1 MNTYRNQFI
10 YQVFV
15 RNYSEEGTFQA
26 LIKDLDRIQDLGTDI
41 LYLLPI
47 HPIGIKERKG
57 VYGSPYAIKD
67 YTGISEDLG
76 TLEDFKK
83 LVTETH
89 SRGMRLMLDV
99 VYHHTAPDHPWV
111 KEHPEFYHWKEG
123 HLTNKIG
130 DWTDIADFEFEN
142 NPKLIELLTE
152 ALLYWVDLGVDGF
165 RFDVAPMI
173 PEAFYQFAF
182 PILKKV
188 NPQLT
193 FLAESVDPWFL
204 SFLRYEGYTCL
215 SDSEVYKY
223 FDLEYDYDNQEKFL
237 GYLKGE
243 HPLEELRNRYRLQ
256 EIIYP
261 KNYVKARN
269 VENHDNARI
278 RFYTQSY
285 DKTMNWLGYCFF
297 AKGIA
302 FLHFG
307 VETGTDHLPRLFE
320 KDPVDWTKLD
330 PEMVTLIKALA
341 KMKKDPIFAQDDHYK
356 IISHTKDVLHF
367 EYENESEIRV
377 GIFNGGLETGVIN
390 VNYPEG
396 IYTHSLN
403 KDQVEIRHGV
413 LSLSNRPV
421 IFSIP
426 KK

>member
-15 RNYSEEGTFQA
+15 RNYSEEGTFKA

-57 VYGSPYAIKD
+57 VYGSPYAIRD
-67 YTGISEDLG
+67 YKGISEDLG

-83 LVTETH
+83 LVKETH

-99 VYHHTAPDHPWV
+99 VYHHTTPDHPWV
-111 KEHPEFYHWKEG
+111 KEHPEFYHWKDG

-130 DWTDIADFEFEN
+130 DWTDIADFEFDN

-182 PILKKV
+182 PKLKQA

-193 FLAESVDPWFL
+193 FLAESVDSWFL

-243 HPLEELRNRYRLQ
+243 HPLEDLRNRYRLQ

-285 DKTMNWLGYCFF
+285 DKTMNWLAYCFF

-307 VETGTDHLPRLFE
+307 VETGTDHLSRLFE

-330 PEMVTLIKALA
+330 PEMVKLIKALA

-356 IISHTKDVLHF
+356 VISHKKDILHF
-367 EYENESEIRV
+367 EYENKEEIRV
-377 GIFNGGLETGVIN
+377 GIFNVGSETGVIN
-390 VNYPEG
+390 VNLPEG
-396 IYTHSLN
+396 IYTHSLT
-403 KDQVEIRHGV
+403 KEQVEIRHGV
-413 LSLSNRPV
+413 LSLSNRPI

>member
-15 RNYSEEGTFQA
+15 RNYSNEGTFNA
-26 LIKDLDRIQDLGTDI
+26 LIKDLDRIKDLGTDI

-47 HPIGIKERKG
+47 HPIGVKERKG

-67 YTGISEDLG
+67 YKGISEDLG
-76 TLEDFKK
+76 TLEDFKR
-83 LVTETH
+83 LVEETH
-89 SRGMRLMLDV
+89 HRGMRLMLDV

-111 KEHPEFYHWKEG
+111 KEHPEFYHWKDG

-130 DWTDIADFEFEN
+130 DWTDIADFEFED

-182 PILKKV
+182 PLLKKA
-188 NPQLT
+188 NPELT

-278 RFYTQSY
+278 RFFTQSY

-307 VETGTDHLPRLFE
+307 VETGTDHLSRLFE

-330 PEMVTLIKALA
+330 PEMVALIKALA

-377 GIFNGGLETGVIN
+377 GIFNVGLETGVIN
-390 VNYPEG
+390 VNLPEG
-396 IYTHSLN
+396 VYTHSLTN
-403 KDQVEIRHGV
+403 KPVEIRHGV
-413 LSLSNRPV
+413 LSLINRPL